1 MHTPECCLF
10 YRRYRAVERLAAE
23 EFERERSRVPTRGR
37 TEITLCLS
45 SAPAS
50 RSVSRC
56 TTPSPAVP
64 QDGTATTARGASG
77 EGETR
82 KAF

>member
-1 MHTPECCLF
+1 MLPLCH
-10 YRRYRAVERLAAE
+10 RYRAVERLAAG

-56 TTPSPAVP
+56 ITPSPAVP
-64 QDGTATTARGASG
+64 QEDTATAARRASG
-77 EGETR
+77 EDETR
-82 KAF
+82 KTF